1 MKNLDNHVNSNFI
14 FLIIKRTCRTKF
26 CTNIDPL
33 PRRET
38 GQQKAKGKK
47 KCKQKKKKKNF
58 FMNFH
63 QSYKFY
69 CTTTNTSIKKK
80 HSKW

>member
-1 MKNLDNHVNSNFI
+1 MKNLDNRVNSNFI

-47 KCKQKKKKKNF
+47 KCKQKKKKK
-58 FMNFH
+58 
-63 QSYKFY
+63 KFLHEL
-69 CTTTNTSIKKK
+69 SPKL
-80 HSKW
+80 

>member
-47 KCKQKKKKKNF
+47 NASKKNF

>member
-38 GQQKAKGKK
+38 GQQKQRKRKNAS
-47 KCKQKKKKKNF
+47 KKKKKKI
-58 FMNFH
+58 
-63 QSYKFY
+63 S
-69 CTTTNTSIKKK
+69 S
-80 HSKW
+80 